1 MFWKI
6 MFWLTFMLLVLPFPF
21 KLAEMISG
29 KDQRA
34 FAVKFEEMANAVFL
48 SIGLIAF
55 WQFAYSMGTSSHPLF
70 WYLWLGIAI
79 IWSIVAMFKSAKL
92 GYGVEQVGKKA
103 TVIMACFSTLFF
115 LPMLVAVFR
124 YAG

>member
-1 MFWKI
+1 

-34 FAVKFEEMANAVFL
+34 FSVKFEEMVNAVFL

-55 WQFAYSMGTSSHPLF
+55 WQFVYSTGTSSHPMF
-70 WYLWLGIAI
+70 WYLWLIIAI
-79 IWSIVAMFKSAKL
+79 IWSIVAMLKSAKL
-92 GYGVEQVGKKA
+92 GYGVEKVGKKA